1 MSEEVIDTQE
11 MRLRL
16 IDLEYKDLSKEEL
29 KKEIERIYVEEY
41 GKELSA
47 DIDVF
52 SSSEANSLEG
62 DASGYDGTAIHFQSK
77 ENNIDE
83 VYVISQGTQGSKD
96 WKYNMKAMLAGQDI
110 SQANA
115 TWKFVN
121 EAKRTFESG
130 DSTSVIGLSHS
141 LAHNNNTTAHLL
153 YNSFDD
159 IYSVNGAQLNYYQLY
174 NNNEKFKKAVDKKF
188 SISISESHAIY
199 DLDPDKLKAF
209 AKDYFKDKGEN
220 IHQIIS
226 EDDPLYAVSGVRGFF
241 TLGDVKMVDTN
252 TDYPGLRSI
261 MDDIPDDVV
270 KDFQELAIQYT
281 TASNRG
287 GTDAAIQDILGVDMG
302 LVNQI
307 DGFWSG
313 AETYITDQSEI
324 NKMIGDVNDKLPRLL
339 SQIRS
344 VTTNADVIFQ
354 RFVDAG
360 YISANQKELLVTEF
374 TNIQSNLDGIQ
385 ESISI
390 LEDIKF
396 LPNLSGAGLGGN
408 LTAALDIKNHVEN
421 IQKSFDKLDTKEFR
435 ALLQTI
441 GSGHDITGVL
451 ESMSKGNKSYLG
463 TDMVLTATKGKEK
476 IQVNISAAMRMYE
489 EGKSILDDKTTE
501 IKRLQTAID
510 REIIQCYKEER
521 KKVMNKI
528 DDMEAN
534 PSMCLTI
541 LRKHVFF
548 FRLDKS
554 VTNVNVHEEF
564 YPFNHNNMDDKIS
577 LLDKSVEKGHTYL
590 DNYRSAIEDLFDE
603 EENIAAIFDAVMEGS

>member
-1 MSEEVIDTQE
+1 
-11 MRLRL
+11 
-16 IDLEYKDLSKEEL
+16 
-29 KKEIERIYVEEY
+29 
-41 GKELSA
+41 
-47 DIDVF
+47 
-52 SSSEANSLEG
+52 
-62 DASGYDGTAIHFQSK
+62 
-77 ENNIDE
+77 
-83 VYVISQGTQGSKD
+83 
-96 WKYNMKAMLAGQDI
+96 
-110 SQANA
+110 
-115 TWKFVN
+115 
-121 EAKRTFESG
+121 
-130 DSTSVIGLSHS
+130 
-141 LAHNNNTTAHLL
+141 
-153 YNSFDD
+153 
-159 IYSVNGAQLNYYQLY
+159 
-174 NNNEKFKKAVDKKF
+174 
-188 SISISESHAIY
+188 IY
-199 DLDPDKLKAF
+199 DRDPDKLKAF

-226 EDDPLYAVSGVRGFF
+226 EDDPLYAVSGVRGFV

-252 TDYPGLRSI
+252 TDYPGIRSI
-261 MDDIPDDVV
+261 MDDIPADVV

-287 GTDAAIQDILGVDMG
+287 GTDAAIQDILGVDMR

-408 LTAALDIKNHVEN
+408 LTAGLDIKNHVEN

-489 EGKSILDDKTTE
+489 E
-501 IKRLQTAID
+501 
-510 REIIQCYKEER
+510 
-521 KKVMNKI
+521 
-528 DDMEAN
+528 
-534 PSMCLTI
+534 
-541 LRKHVFF
+541 
-548 FRLDKS
+548 
-554 VTNVNVHEEF
+554 
-564 YPFNHNNMDDKIS
+564 
-577 LLDKSVEKGHTYL
+577 
-590 DNYRSAIEDLFDE
+590 
-603 EENIAAIFDAVMEGS
+603 